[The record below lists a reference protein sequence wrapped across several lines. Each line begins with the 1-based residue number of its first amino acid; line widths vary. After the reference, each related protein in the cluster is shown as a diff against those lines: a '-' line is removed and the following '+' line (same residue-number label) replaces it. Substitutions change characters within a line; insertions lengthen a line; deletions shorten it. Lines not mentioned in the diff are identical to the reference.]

1 MSEDAQGDTLEACAF
16 LRMMSGE
23 LVGWMPGC
31 RDGGWWAGSS
41 AGTGIDAGYYCW

>member
-23 LVGWMPGC
+23 LVGWSRDAGMA
-31 RDGGWWAGSS
+31 DGGPGVRRER
-41 AGTGIDAGYYCW
+41 G